1 MPVII
6 KFGQYYFSNTG
17 TIKAT
22 DNAAFTF
29 IQGSQSFLNL
39 QLNQTAAHY
48 AAANRVAGGI

>member
-6 KFGQYYFSNTG
+6 KFWQYYFSNTG

-29 IQGSQSFLNL
+29 IQGSQSFLNW